1 VTFAAGNA
9 PTGGAE
15 ADAVSA
21 SPQART
27 LRSHRLRALRQA
39 DPAGRHGGAD
49 PGRRVVWS
57 WQDPFSV
64 GGTSCPCATQPD
76 ETW

>member
-21 SPQART
+21 SPRART

-39 DPAGRHGGAD
+39 DPAGRRGGAD

-57 WQDPFSV
+57 WQDPFRSEERHAH
-64 GGTSCPCATQPD
+64 ATQPD